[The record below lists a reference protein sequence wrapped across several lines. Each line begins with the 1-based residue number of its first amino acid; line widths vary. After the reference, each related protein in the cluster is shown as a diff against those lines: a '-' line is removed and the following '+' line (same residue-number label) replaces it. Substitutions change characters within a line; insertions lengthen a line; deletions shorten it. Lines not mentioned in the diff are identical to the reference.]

1 MIPFENLPDE
11 ARLWSYQSD
20 RKLTATEKAW
30 IEEVLPDFL
39 QEWAAHGAKL
49 NAYGAVLGDY
59 HVVLVV
65 HEDQANASGC
75 SIDSSVRFIKHL
87 EKELGVSFFNRLKM
101 LVDAEEPYFVS
112 FSELDQLSPDA
123 VVYNN
128 MVMNVGEWKHSWKQA
143 AKNFISQH
151 IG

>member
-1 MIPFENLPDE
+1 MIPFEQLPDD

-30 IEEVLPDFL
+30 IEEILPPFL
-39 QEWAAHGAKL
+39 TDWAAHGAKL

-59 HVVLVV
+59 HLILVV

-75 SIDSSVRFIKHL
+75 SIDSSVRFIKQL

-101 LVDAEEPYFVS
+101 LVDNGQEEFFTSY
-112 FSELDQLSPDA
+112 SELDQLNPEA
-123 VVYNN
+123 KVYNN
-128 MVMNVGEWKHSWKQA
+128 MVMSVGEWKKSWKIPASGLANQ
-143 AKNFISQH
+143 
-151 IG
+151 